1 MQWSSQRLRGPQ
13 VQKKTQAY
21 IDFFELPFFEPKN
34 QCFFLKWFMIP
45 WFCFL
50 KVSCVTSGLLMK
62 KSFGKMLKMVS
73 SKKPR
78 TMVAQRRRWNVGG
91 RFLGLHLHH
100 VSLLQ
105 WRVNFGI
112 WFGIKPSPFM
122 DSDTL
127 AFVSL
132 CFLYL
137 FSTFKSSLTLILD
150 RRWLRPLGLTW
161 IGVLRVTLFAAGSL
175 RWPGRPTSADVDR
188 ALGRADPQ
196 ARKMRMCSNET
207 DQIRV
212 RV

>member
-1 MQWSSQRLRGPQ
+1 
-13 VQKKTQAY
+13 
-21 IDFFELPFFEPKN
+21 
-34 QCFFLKWFMIP
+34 MIHDSLV
-45 WFCFL
+45 FL

-91 RFLGLHLHH
+91 RFLELHLHH
-100 VSLLQ
+100 VSLLH

-112 WFGIKPSPFM
+112 RFGVKPSPFM
-122 DSDTL
+122 DSHTL

-161 IGVLRVTLFAAGSL
+161 IRVLRVTLFAAGSL

-212 RV
+212 KKELKQYWSIVSYLEVWKHINVDKYGWSLLNNLNLYVL